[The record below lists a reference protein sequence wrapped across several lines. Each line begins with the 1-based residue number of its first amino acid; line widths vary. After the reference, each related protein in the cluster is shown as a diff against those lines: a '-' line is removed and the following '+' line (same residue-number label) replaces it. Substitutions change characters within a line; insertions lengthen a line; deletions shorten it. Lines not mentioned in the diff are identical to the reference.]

1 MDIKFNI
8 KGLNVI
14 RGQIKVEDL
23 DVGISC
29 GEGEVLNSSEC
40 FIELLDNP
48 TVQKLI
54 NKFTDEVSFK
64 PVSVS
69 HEPAQQKTFKPQ
81 PKQDAA
87 MEELCGKVR
96 SILNEFRK
104 ELDAEKKARETEHKI
119 NEMIIAERTRKF

>member
-29 GEGEVLNSSEC
+29 SEGEVLNSNEC

-64 PVSVS
+64 PVS

-119 NEMIIAERTRKF
+119 NEMIAERTRKF